1 MSKTLYITCGIPG
14 SGKSTWAKRK
24 VEEGWSWNSRDE
36 IRFSLVAEHEDYFSC
51 EEKVYDTFISN
62 IQNDIYDG
70 VEHIIADATHL
81 NGRSRKQLLDRLT
94 LNEYKVVYVYFD
106 IPLEVAI
113 ERNKLREGRARVPD
127 TVIKKMYNSL
137 TFPIGKVITINE
149 NGEEIE

>member
-36 IRFSLVAEHEDYFSC
+36 IRFSLVAEHEDYFSR

-70 VEHIIADATHL
+70 FENIIADATHL
-81 NGRSRKQLLDRLT
+81 NERARKQLLDRISL
-94 LNEYKVVYVYFD
+94 LGYEVIYVYFD
-106 IPLEVAI
+106 ISLDTAI
-113 ERNKLREGRARVPD
+113 ERNNKREGRAKVPE

-137 TFPIGKVITINE
+137 TFPAGNVKE
-149 NGEEIE
+149 L